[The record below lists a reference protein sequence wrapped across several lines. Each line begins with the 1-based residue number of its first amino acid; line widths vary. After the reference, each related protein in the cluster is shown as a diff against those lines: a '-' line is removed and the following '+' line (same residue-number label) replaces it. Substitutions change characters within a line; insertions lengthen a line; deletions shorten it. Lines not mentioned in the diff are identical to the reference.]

1 MKNKQA
7 TPVPECWRPAKGLEG
22 FYEVSDLGRLR
33 RIAPGKNAKIGSI
46 RRLSVAPNGYASAT
60 VFLGDKTPRTV
71 HLHRLVALTFLG
83 DPPPG
88 KPQVNHKNGVKTD
101 NRASN
106 LEWVSQ
112 SENMRHAQ
120 SALGWKGRPGCP
132 VLQLDY
138 TGRIITRFD
147 SAKAAAD
154 SIDGRRSTRSCI
166 STVCSSF
173 HRRAFRKVF
182 YRDFIWVLESDYTP
196 EIVRQALN
204 NLQFMRSSHY
214 RRSYGTNSDKPRV
227 LQG

>member
-1 MKNKQA
+1 MKTEQA
-7 TPVPECWRPAKGLEG
+7 TPEPECWRPAKGLEG

-46 RRLSVAPNGYASAT
+46 RRLSVAPNGYAGAK
-60 VFLGDKTPRTV
+60 VFLGDKVPRTV

-83 DPPPG
+83 DPPPD
-88 KPQVNHKNGVKTD
+88 KPQVNHKNGIKTD

-120 SALGWKGRPGCP
+120 SVLKWRGRPGRP
-132 VLQLDY
+132 VIQLDY
-138 TGRIITRFD
+138 TGRIIAKFD
-147 SAKAAAD
+147 SAKSAAD
-154 SIDGRRSTRSCI
+154 SVDGRRCTRSCI

-173 HRRAFRKVF
+173 HRRTFRKVF

-196 EIVRQALN
+196 EVVQQALN
-204 NLQFMRSSHY
+204 NLQYMKSSHY
-214 RRSYGTNSDKPRV
+214 KRSYGTHSDKPKV
-227 LQG
+227 L

>member
-1 MKNKQA
+1 MKNKQTIPA
-7 TPVPECWRPAKGLEG
+7 PECWRPAKGLEG

-33 RIAPGKNAKIGSI
+33 RVAPGKNAKVGSI
-46 RRLSVAPNGYASAT
+46 RRLSVGSNGYASAV
-60 VFLGDKTPRTV
+60 VFLGDKAPHTV
-71 HLHRLVALTFLG
+71 YLHRLVALTFLG

-120 SALGWKGRPGCP
+120 SALGWKGRPGRP
-132 VLQLDY
+132 VIQLDY
-138 TGRIITRFD
+138 TGRIIAKFD

-154 SIDGRRSTRSCI
+154 SIDGRRCTRSCI
-166 STVCSSF
+166 SVVCSSF
-173 HRRAFRKVF
+173 HRRTFRKVF
-182 YRDFIWVLESDYTP
+182 HRDFIWVLESDYTP
-196 EIVRQALN
+196 EIIHQALN
-204 NLQFMRSSHY
+204 SLQYMRSSHY
-214 RRSYGTNSDKPRV
+214 RRSYGTNSDKPRM